1 MTSISDGVH
10 TTDIEVR
17 FNELDPYNH
26 VNHAVYVTYCEVART
41 AALDA
46 VGLPLHEVSARGF
59 QFVIVEIA
67 FRYRGAAVAG
77 ETVQVDTTVVET
89 KRASSRW
96 AQRVRVGERTLVTAE
111 VRVGLTDTDG
121 RPTRPDPELFA
132 PFDLLLAPDGI
143 PW

>member
-1 MTSISDGVH
+1 MDNIRNGVH
-10 TTDIEVR
+10 TAEIEVR

-41 AALDA
+41 AALRD
-46 VGLPLHEVSARGF
+46 VGLPLHEVAARGF
-59 QFVIVEIA
+59 QFVIVDIA

-77 ETVQVDTTVVET
+77 DVLSIDTTVLET
-89 KRASSRW
+89 RRASSKW
-96 AQRVRVGERTLVTAE
+96 AQRVRRGDETLVDADI
-111 VRVGLTDTDG
+111 RFGLTDANG

-132 PFDLLLAPDGI
+132 PFEQLIAPDGR